1 MNNTKMR
8 IPIKIVIQSEESF
21 LKEKEKLISDLKN
34 AMIPI
39 VDAEDIKKGKTT
51 AKLRKIRKNIRWFEK
66 RLDKFKRD
74 LIRNRNQTQIF
85 DERQGIKIEYV

>member
-1 MNNTKMR
+1 MLTNECNLWPK
-8 IPIKIVIQSEESF
+8 QSEESF
-21 LKEKEKLISDLKN
+21 LKEKEQLISDLKN

-74 LIRNRNQTQIF
+74 LIRNRNLYFLKKNIS
-85 DERQGIKIEYV
+85 GH